1 LPLVFAH
8 SVDVSFRPIQTEYY
22 NDTIEFVTTQGNFFI
37 GVVAT
42 LPEFGVKMQKYL
54 DFGFSTVKE
63 ESVKTFTLRN
73 VGEVDAPFELLS
85 EFPFTVSPIRG
96 NIKPGKMEN
105 IRLNFFPTEAS
116 VYVGTIVCKQPEPR
130 PALVMKISGIGKIPH
145 IAVSKHMIDYEQV
158 LTGQH
163 RTEEI
168 ILTNTALVPVSFEIR
183 PHPHDHDNIFH
194 WQSWKGRI
202 PADGSIALNIKYS
215 PLSTGSFDLDYF
227 DVVTPGGNL
236 QTICCKGFAEPH
248 RVEVFVPPPK
258 TNPDFVALTPALNFG
273 NLELGRVSM
282 KTVELINKT
291 KAQAFYQFVTEPTG
305 CFEFSRA
312 DGIIIPE
319 STVNVDIRFK
329 ARIPGNYYRRIFI
342 LVKNQGPLYLD
353 LTATAYHQLQDQ
365 VPRPMPLYQR
375 HVELYRKRLQ
385 DERKPHA
392 AAIYDSEN
400 KGDPSAESWNEF
412 FFDDT
417 DDRRE
422 IYLQEADID
431 FGAMSNVGG
440 VGDYRSI
447 TVVNRTDVKYT
458 AMFMVPPDNYVDQPE
473 GAGEIELT
481 TLGPVLRPLETCWK
495 IFPEKADILPHSS
508 TQFKVAFRPVY
519 GNAYYAQALEL
530 FAYPKSQ
537 RNFRLVTDENFVPSH
552 CVRPVCSGNTFP
564 ASMEA
569 FTPKLRVPTTRINFP
584 PCTVNDKA
592 YQVVEMFND
601 ADTPMR
607 YQFDADQL
615 GIYMVKPNNGLIM
628 PQCAQ
633 LVAFKFWPKEAKR
646 YKHTITCTMNGSA
659 LHAVEFT
666 LVGKGNA
673 SAVTLDTLH
682 LQIKPTCVGS
692 VTTRTVVIHNPTGV
706 PMYYNWVI
714 PEAYRRVLLVEPKQ
728 GVLRGNE
735 RHTLYWH
742 FAPKKTGSYSMKIP
756 VTIERAQV
764 RDLADN
770 DFTSTVDMAE
780 TMNLTYGTLTKKPQ
794 TVWLNIYG
802 AGSGGAVKFEPDIID
817 FNELVVG
824 TEVTQVIKLVNQS
837 DVTMYHDIVSS
848 MPDNLHYKDGQGFIS
863 ANSVK
868 RVTICFTPDQR
879 KYYNVTISCKL
890 STGSEAKSTLDQG
903 PNHTGMQLLMDAP
916 LEELPEC
923 QVLGNAVYPTLA
935 IMDVRAINRLE
946 NWRSLEMLPWDANGG
961 GPFLRDQAKAMVPAA
976 TSASRLWTEMNLL
989 EMNDN
994 LSSDLSAKEILWN
1007 KAEIDET
1014 NPSKVLKVMDV
1025 RFEVKEQES
1034 QPSVSVIRLKNT
1046 GVLALDLLL
1055 KYPKDD
1061 EDEPENWVD
1070 KDLQGEEELKLNYM
1084 LENKLFICEPRRAH
1098 LEVGEEIDLIL
1109 SYKHTVKGDPRSDPP
1124 YSKPLYN
1131 GDFRLPVVCVC
1142 VCVCVCV

>member
-1 LPLVFAH
+1 M
-8 SVDVSFRPIQTEYY
+8 SFRPIQTEYY

-202 PADGSIALNIKYS
+202 PADGSTALNIKYS

-291 KAQAFYQFVTEPTG
+291 KARAFYQFVTEPTG

-584 PCTVNDKA
+584 PCTVYDKA
-592 YQVVEMFND
+592 YQVVEMLND

-692 VTTRTVVIHNPTGV
+692 VATRTVVIHNPTGI

-770 DFTSTVDMAE
+770 GFTSTVDMAE

-890 STGSEAKSTLDQG
+890 STGSEANSTLDQG

-946 NWRSLEMLPWDANGG
+946 NWRSLEILPWDANGG

-1034 QPSVSVIRLKNT
+1034 QSSVSVIRLKNT

-1131 GDFRLPVVCVC
+1131 GDFRLPVVCLC
-1142 VCVCVCV
+1142 VCVCVCI

>member
-1 LPLVFAH
+1 
-8 SVDVSFRPIQTEYY
+8 VSFRPIQTEYY

-1098 LEVGEEIDLIL
+1098 LEVGEEIDLTL
-1109 SYKHTVKGDPRSDPP
+1109 SYAHTVTRAPRSHPP
-1124 YSKPLYN
+1124 YSARLYT